1 MIHREIFKIMEALA
15 ITRNA
20 KISAFKCR
28 EVTRVLQGL
37 PYEGALRIATLANK
51 KAAGLILKTL
61 LSARAN
67 AEQHGLDAAVTY
79 VKLAV
84 VGEGPTLKR
93 FMPRAR
99 GSAGRILKRTSHIK
113 IVLSDEKA

>member
-1 MIHREIFKIMEALA
+1 MEAIA

-28 EVTRVLQGL
+28 EVTRTMQGKN
-37 PYEGALRIATLANK
+37 YESALRIATLANK
-51 KAAGLILKTL
+51 KAAGLVLKTL
-61 LSARAN
+61 VSARAN
-67 AEQHGLDAAVTY
+67 AEQHGLDMNVIF

-84 VGEGPTLKR
+84 VGEGATAKR

-99 GSAGRILKRTSHIK
+99 GSAGKIRKRTSHIK